1 MIVLCTYSLHA
12 SKAVDI
18 LDVAGAHQFTVARR
32 KGNWE
37 LLETPEL
44 KQAKQEI
51 QRSNDALDTLS
62 DSFPGHATL
71 TPRERLVLTQ
81 IVRGFSSKEIARALR
96 ISPRTVEFHRTNLL
110 KKVGARNTVDLLR
123 RVLGE

>member
-1 MIVLCTYSLHA
+1 L
-12 SKAVDI
+12 
-18 LDVAGAHQFTVARR
+18 
-32 KGNWE
+32 
-37 LLETPEL
+37 
-44 KQAKQEI
+44 
-51 QRSNDALDTLS
+51 NDALNTLS
-62 DSFPGHATL
+62 NSFPGHATL

-110 KKVGARNTVDLLR
+110 KKVGARNTVDLFR